1 MYINYIIINNCTL
14 WLVGGDVQVRRA
26 GEANDEEE
34 GRVFILK
41 GKKESE
47 ILFEPGQQLV
57 VGTKQVQVTY
67 PL

>member
-1 MYINYIIINNCTL
+1 
-14 WLVGGDVQVRRA
+14 VAQVRRA
-26 GEANDEEE
+26 GEANDEEEE

-67 PL
+67 PG